1 MVAAA
6 LVAAIMILPSAV
18 AATANV
24 GLDASGGLQLDG
36 DRVALLVSE
45 ARQGGLDR
53 NGDGDAID
61 QVLAVYNAATNTTVN
76 VGLDASGGGGPFDP
90 PGVVDLD
97 GDRVAFTVSEPA
109 QGGLDRNGDG
119 DATDEHVLA
128 VYNAATNTTANVGLD
143 AASGNLQLDGD
154 RVAFGVYEPTQGG
167 LDRNGDGD
175 ASDFVLAVYNAAT
188 NTTAN
193 VGLAAGNVHLDGDRV
208 AFDVYEP
215 AQAGLD
221 RNGDGDAS
229 DFVLAVYNAA
239 TNTTANVGLAAGDAQ
254 LDGGLVAFLVIEG
267 AQGGLDRNGDGDAID
282 LVLAVYNAATNTTV
296 NVGLDAFAG
305 FQLGGDQVAFLVYEA
320 RQGGLDRNGDGD
332 AVDQVFA
339 IYDAATNTTV
349 NVGLDASVTLQLDGD
364 RVAFTVS
371 EGAQGGLDR
380 NGDGDAGDFVAAVY
394 DAATNT
400 TANVGLDA
408 SIGFQL
414 DGDLVAFPVREASQ
428 GGVDRNGDGDGNDY
442 VLAVYD
448 AAANTTANVGLVAS
462 VGFQLDGDLV
472 AFPVSEPAQGN
483 LDRNDDGD
491 ALDDVLA
498 VYDTT
503 TNTTANVGLDAGTF
517 KLDGDRVAFTVW
529 EAAQGG
535 LDRNGDGDTGD
546 FVLAVWSDVADATAP
561 TTTIA
566 LDPTTPDGQSGWYI
580 SDVAVTVAATDGAGG
595 SGVAETRCVL
605 DPAIAPATFHDVPA
619 GCAYTGA
626 GADVTTNGM
635 HTFYAASKDVVGN
648 EETPVSASFKI
659 DQTSPTVTCD
669 VDSPGPVFLLS
680 GSGGNVSATV
690 TDATSGPASASE
702 SAAAS
707 VATVGNRTVS
717 LTGEDNAGNATDLD
731 CPYRVSYRFLGF
743 QGLKPSY
750 ERHRSIRVRFK
761 LANAG
766 GTTIPDSAAQAL
778 LTPCRAK
785 VTVDGVEPTA
795 CALYN
800 AKTNTF
806 YYDVKTAELTVGKH
820 ALAIRVSAPDGSGVV
835 NTNGTKIRI
844 TN

>member
-6 LVAAIMILPSAV
+6 LVAAIVILPSAV

-36 DRVALLVSE
+36 DRVAFLVSE

-53 NGDGDAID
+53 NGDGDASD

-143 AASGNLQLDGD
+143 AASGDLQLDGD

-193 VGLAAGNVHLDGDRV
+193 VGLAAGNVQLDGDRV
-208 AFDVYEP
+208 AFGVYEP
-215 AQAGLD
+215 AQGGLD

-254 LDGGLVAFLVIEG
+254 LDGDRVAFRVIEG

-282 LVLAVYNAATNTTV
+282 LVLAVYNAATNTTA
-296 NVGLDAFAG
+296 NVGLDAFAA
-305 FQLGGDQVAFLVYEA
+305 FQLDGDRVALLVYEPA
-320 RQGGLDRNGDGD
+320 QGGLDRNGDGD
-332 AVDQVFA
+332 ALDQVLA
-339 IYDAATNTTV
+339 VYNAATNTTA

-380 NGDGDAGDFVAAVY
+380 NGDGDASDFVAAVY

-414 DGDLVAFPVREASQ
+414 DGDRVAFPVREAAQ
-428 GGVDRNGDGDGNDY
+428 GGLDRNGDGDASDF

-472 AFPVSEPAQGN
+472 AFPVSEPAQGS
-483 LDRNDDGD
+483 LDRNDDRD
-491 ALDDVLA
+491 AIDEVLA
-498 VYDTT
+498 VYNTT

-529 EAAQGG
+529 EPAQGHR
-535 LDRNGDGDTGD
+535 DRNGDGDAGD
-546 FVLAVWSDVADATAP
+546 FVLAVSSDLADGTAP
-561 TTTIA
+561 TTTIM
-566 LDPTTPDGQSGWYI
+566 
-580 SDVAVTVAATDGAGG
+580 
-595 SGVAETRCVL
+595 R
-605 DPAIAPATFHDVPA
+605 APAT
-619 GCAYTGA
+619 
-626 GADVTTNGM
+626 
-635 HTFYAASKDVVGN
+635 
-648 EETPVSASFKI
+648 
-659 DQTSPTVTCD
+659 
-669 VDSPGPVFLLS
+669 
-680 GSGGNVSATV
+680 
-690 TDATSGPASASE
+690 
-702 SAAAS
+702 
-707 VATVGNRTVS
+707 RT
-717 LTGEDNAGNATDLD
+717 
-731 CPYRVSYRFLGF
+731 
-743 QGLKPSY
+743 
-750 ERHRSIRVRFK
+750 
-761 LANAG
+761 
-766 GTTIPDSAAQAL
+766 
-778 LTPCRAK
+778 
-785 VTVDGVEPTA
+785 
-795 CALYN
+795 
-800 AKTNTF
+800 AKT
-806 YYDVKTAELTVGKH
+806 A
-820 ALAIRVSAPDGSGVV
+820 
-835 NTNGTKIRI
+835 GTSRASW
-844 TN
+844 